1 MLAGVAAGWWRD
13 GLAALLMLG
22 GWALF
27 HVAEGH
33 VPPWS
38 LFHVAAVDGGF
49 FALSWA
55 GRWLATSHDDNWKR
69 RLAITAAIIG
79 LPVLFALLLNL
90 ASNRPAPGP
99 VVAGSS
105 PVTFGPVIERVIN
118 DWALHWDGFID
129 FDSGQLLDSREVF
142 STDDLKELLSSKKRA
157 AAGLESNVDDFGKVL
172 DWTKRTGADAMFLS
186 PQSADTMGLR
196 ALDMAVI
203 ETNALAWDGCTP
215 GAIITALRG
224 QSHLGEW
231 KLMPMLSPRVGLPG
245 TYLFK
250 TREGGAGLLQIIGF
264 TENPRGVKIRYKL
277 VQRGEGAGKQ
287 SVQIE
292 PIEKASSAQPLAG
305 RGAMTFGPEGKG
317 LRAAVELISS
327 NGVFALGEPIEVLFH
342 IRNTSST
349 NIYVAGGSWRQDEA
363 FYITIED
370 QQGRQIPAQHIYH
383 SVRTPIQRNLLLPG
397 ESAVFHSSGLAFLGK
412 DADGKQFTQPV
423 GNYVKVTP
431 GRYTVRYRLHFPD
444 LLTTGFPQSSDWEGD
459 LDTAPVTVEVTTAN
473 KFAAAPGFGPVI
485 ERVLPSS
492 APCRM
497 QYFQFHTGK
506 VFTIGDGP
514 SDKTDHAEDYRRAEE
529 TGGLDVSVIGG
540 KDGLQLAGRGCV
552 FTRDKSPNWD
562 TMAAEAAVRTLRRES
577 WLNGVV
583 EVKQKDFP
591 ATYLFKTARGE
602 CGLLQ
607 ILGVSDEP
615 LGMKF
620 RYKLVE
626 GVAASPATPASA
638 HIPSFG
644 PVIERVLDFDTS
656 RQAAYLDLDTGEYV
670 DPGTNATNSLLSMK
684 ATPAGVDLRSSSVE
698 SNFDV
703 RWGINLAVVPV
714 EPMRWEATAEEI
726 RLALGSVERHPEIR
740 LGGGRSTN
748 TWFFQTSEG
757 GRGVLQFLPP
767 KAGDDPSQVRL
778 RYRLVQPASPS
789 GSSTV
794 KPKATTEQV
803 IVEDLAGE
811 AVRRFQSRNQ
821 TNKPMKTTFTVL
833 LTVAVALLAHGRPF
847 RAWSF
852 QELTDQADLVVIAK
866 PISTTNTT
874 EHSVLPNT
882 GSPGVRVVGVNTEFE
897 VLVAL
902 KGDKSLKTL
911 VLHHCRLANPE
922 EHLVN
927 GPSLVSFDPKQP
939 NRFLLF
945 LHKDPDGRYSPVSG
959 QTDAS
964 SVSVYK
970 LEGPHGEP
978 PSHAGSP
985 LCCRRPEAKRHVAF
999 QNEQRP

>member
-1 MLAGVAAGWWRD
+1 MTAGSGRLRKEKTIVQYTIAGKPAQAPGTRIIYTLNKQSFVEHMPERKFAMVHEGSGDRPWQQQTQLGLPNVLHGGNPVTVPPHWTSKQIVSSEAVETAEGKATKLVMAEPGAAGIGTTIAIWILPAKGYSVFRSESYMHGKLRGVRQYGGYKEIEAGQWYPFNQKVEHIDAVLPPDVEQKLKSGELSITSEQVLKSQIVQRSR
-13 GLAALLMLG
+13 GGELA
-22 GWALF
+22 
-27 HVAEGH
+27 
-33 VPPWS
+33 
-38 LFHVAAVDGGF
+38 
-49 FALSWA
+49 
-55 GRWLATSHDDNWKR
+55 
-69 RLAITAAIIG
+69 
-79 LPVLFALLLNL
+79 
-90 ASNRPAPGP
+90 
-99 VVAGSS
+99 
-105 PVTFGPVIERVIN
+105 
-118 DWALHWDGFID
+118 
-129 FDSGQLLDSREVF
+129 
-142 STDDLKELLSSKKRA
+142 
-157 AAGLESNVDDFGKVL
+157 LESVKINGPIDEQQFSITMPTGTAVSDYVL
-172 DWTKRTGADAMFLS
+172 GRS
-186 PQSADTMGLR
+186 PG
-196 ALDMAVI
+196 
-203 ETNALAWDGCTP
+203 
-215 GAIITALRG
+215 
-224 QSHLGEW
+224 
-231 KLMPMLSPRVGLPG
+231 MPYEYVVGPG
-245 TYLFK
+245 T
-250 TREGGAGLLQIIGF
+250 
-264 TENPRGVKIRYKL
+264 
-277 VQRGEGAGKQ
+277 Q

-292 PIEKASSAQPLAG
+292 PIERASSAQALAG
-305 RGAMTFGPEGKG
+305 SGAMTFGPEGKG

-327 NGVFALGEPIEVLFH
+327 HGVFALGEPIEVLFH

-397 ESAVFHSSGLAFLGK
+397 ESAVFHSSGLAFLAK
-412 DADGKQFTQPV
+412 DADGKQVTQPV

-444 LLTTGFPQSSDWEGD
+444 LERTGFPESSDWQGD
-459 LDTAPVTVEVTTAN
+459 LDTAPVTVEVTAAN
-473 KFAAAPGFGPVI
+473 KSAAAP
-485 ERVLPSS
+485 
-492 APCRM
+492 A
-497 QYFQFHTGK
+497 
-506 VFTIGDGP
+506 
-514 SDKTDHAEDYRRAEE
+514 
-529 TGGLDVSVIGG
+529 
-540 KDGLQLAGRGCV
+540 
-552 FTRDKSPNWD
+552 
-562 TMAAEAAVRTLRRES
+562 
-577 WLNGVV
+577 
-583 EVKQKDFP
+583 
-591 ATYLFKTARGE
+591 
-602 CGLLQ
+602 
-607 ILGVSDEP
+607 
-615 LGMKF
+615 
-620 RYKLVE
+620 
-626 GVAASPATPASA
+626 
-638 HIPSFG
+638 FG

-656 RQAAYLDLDTGEYV
+656 RQAAYLNLDTGEYV